1 MVFSIFKKNA
11 REKKELVNQVDI
23 CISNIAQHGDAIY
36 DAFENRDDV
45 QLNEFGCTSNCEVCD
60 CHAFAVVNGELVLA
74 DDQEQVVELINH
86 SLV

>member
-1 MVFSIFKKNA
+1 MVFSFFKKGA
-11 REKKELVNQVDI
+11 REKQVLVNQVDI
-23 CISNIAQHGDAIY
+23 CISNIAQHGDDLY

-60 CHAFAVVNGELVLA
+60 CHAIAVVNGDIVKA
-74 DDQEQVVELINH
+74 DDQQQLIELINE